1 VFPDKKNIHFVG
13 IGGIGMSAIATVLL
27 EMGRK
32 VSGSDIEP
40 SAITKK
46 IESLGGRVFTS
57 HSAPNVPD
65 DTGIVVY
72 SSSISKDNPELSSAR
87 RRGIMVIQRAEALAW
102 ILNAGKGIAVTGT
115 HGKTT
120 TTSMIAVVMENNGY
134 DPTVMIGGEVALFKG
149 NAKYGRG
156 EYIVAEADESDGS
169 FKFLKP
175 LYSVITNIEMEHLD
189 YYRDLDH
196 VLESYAGFA
205 NNLKPDGTLVYNNDD
220 VNIRKMMKRFK
231 GRSAGFG
238 FSKEGGMYPVQI
250 RMNEF
255 EAFFKCV
262 CADKVLGEVR
272 LKVPGMHNVLNA
284 MAAVLIGLETGLHF
298 DMIASALADFRGTKR
313 RFHLRADSGG
323 VMLIED
329 YAHHPTE
336 IRAVLETCRNWKG
349 KRVIAIFQPHRYS
362 RTLFLADDF
371 GKCFKLADKLIL
383 TDIYAASEEP
393 IEDVSVELIRERAVR
408 NGQKDVVV
416 IPKEDITEYVMKMKR
431 PGDMILVL
439 GAGDIKEVAN
449 QLAERIGT
457 LEAHEGMHGRRV

>member
-1 VFPDKKNIHFVG
+1 
-13 IGGIGMSAIATVLL
+13 
-27 EMGRK
+27 
-32 VSGSDIEP
+32 
-40 SAITKK
+40 
-46 IESLGGRVFTS
+46 
-57 HSAPNVPD
+57 
-65 DTGIVVY
+65 
-72 SSSISKDNPELSSAR
+72 
-87 RRGIMVIQRAEALAW
+87 
-102 ILNAGKGIAVTGT
+102 
-115 HGKTT
+115 
-120 TTSMIAVVMENNGY
+120 
-134 DPTVMIGGEVALFKG
+134 
-149 NAKYGRG
+149 
-156 EYIVAEADESDGS
+156 
-169 FKFLKP
+169 
-175 LYSVITNIEMEHLD
+175 
-189 YYRDLDH
+189 
-196 VLESYAGFA
+196 
-205 NNLKPDGTLVYNNDD
+205 
-220 VNIRKMMKRFK
+220 
-231 GRSAGFG
+231 
-238 FSKEGGMYPVQI
+238 
-250 RMNEF
+250 
-255 EAFFKCV
+255 
-262 CADKVLGEVR
+262 
-272 LKVPGMHNVLNA
+272 MHNVLNA